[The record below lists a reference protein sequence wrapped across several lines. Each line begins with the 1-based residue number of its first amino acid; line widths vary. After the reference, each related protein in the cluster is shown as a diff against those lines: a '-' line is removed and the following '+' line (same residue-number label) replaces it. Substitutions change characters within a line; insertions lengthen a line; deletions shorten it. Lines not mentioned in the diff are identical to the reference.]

1 MHPLQ
6 VRKNK
11 YKKNLIQKNI
21 LIRYFYT
28 KNFSNW
34 KNVLCNQSKCKTQ
47 FIKCLM
53 FFHNFRNNGYE
64 FYNRFST
71 NNNNLI
77 RFGSNVIFSTTL
89 ICTLKKKNHM
99 VAFKDI
105 ILHFSLSTTF
115 FFLTIYQNYIFFAT
129 DWAIDAFRVCFI
141 TLVIEIPYAAP
152 KCRAVSGIRFY
163 NLTNLFWN
171 WVYYKNPF
179 ADIK

>member
-1 MHPLQ
+1 MYFVIKVSAKH
-6 VRKNK
+6 
-11 YKKNLIQKNI
+11 NL
-21 LIRYFYT
+21 
-28 KNFSNW
+28 S
-34 KNVLCNQSKCKTQ
+34 NVLC
-47 FIKCLM
+47 
-53 FFHNFRNNGYE
+53 
-64 FYNRFST
+64 FST
-71 NNNNLI
+71 ILETMAMN
-77 RFGSNVIFSTTL
+77 STTVSVPITTTSSGL
-89 ICTLKKKNHM
+89 DPMSFFPLLQFALWKKKHM

-141 TLVIEIPYAAP
+141 TLIIEIPYAAP

-179 ADIK
+179 TDKR